1 MIEINDS
8 EFLYKGDFTYRG
20 EKDSVEEKQSDY
32 LINKRRSESVVKSND
47 LVEASYKLSLNE
59 QRLILYMASKIN
71 REDTKFRTV
80 QVTVKEFAD
89 TFELDYK
96 NIYKEIKKISKS
108 LTSKSIY
115 VKPPNSSK
123 DGEYMYIAWLSSV
136 HYKNGVLELEFS
148 SKLEPYLLALKN
160 NFAIYQLGDFV
171 KFTSTYS
178 IRLYQLLKRY
188 ENFRDG
194 IKYYSIEEFRRIFS
208 LEDKYPKYSNLK
220 RRVLKTAI
228 DEINAVS
235 DIVVD
240 MCEDKEGK
248 KVKAIRFQVR
258 PKAAAVE
265 EKKEIIEV
273 NKDLVITVKTLLVT
287 CAGGNVRDKDA
298 IILLKEAKNDVS
310 KIMQKI
316 MLVQQSKTKIEN
328 VMGFLIDSIRNDY
341 QAIEM
346 SVKPTKIDY
355 MDSSEHDDFEAYA
368 KLSRER

>member
-1 MIEINDS
+1 MIERNDS
-8 EFLYKGDFTYRG
+8 EFSYNVNSESKY
-20 EKDSVEEKQSDY
+20 ESQEEY
-32 LINKRRSESVVKSND
+32 ILNKRRSETVVKSND
-47 LVEASYKLSLNE
+47 LIEASYKLSLNE

-71 REDTKFRTV
+71 REDKEFRV
-80 QVTVKEFAD
+80 VRVTVKEFAD

-115 VKPPNSSK
+115 VKPPSSSK
-123 DGEYMYIAWLSSV
+123 DSEYMYIAWLSSV

-148 SKLEPYLLALKN
+148 SKLEPYLLELKS
-160 NFAIYQLGDFV
+160 NFSKYQLGDFV

-188 ENFRDG
+188 EDFRDG
-194 IKYYSIEEFRRIFS
+194 TKYYSIEEFRRIFS
-208 LEDKYPKYSNLK
+208 LENKYPKYSNLK

-235 DIVVD
+235 DITVD
-240 MCEDKEGK
+240 MYEDKEGK
-248 KVKAIRFQVR
+248 KVKGIQFRVISKK
-258 PKAAAVE
+258 KALE
-265 EKKEIIEV
+265 PEKEV
-273 NKDLVITVKTLLVT
+273 VDVDKNLVITVKTLLQT
-287 CAGGNVRDKDA
+287 CMDGVAQDKDA
-298 IILLKEAKNDVS
+298 IVLLREAKNDVS

-328 VMGFLIDSIRNDY
+328 VMGFLVDSIRNDY
-341 QAIEM
+341 QVIEM
-346 SVKPTKIDY
+346 PVISAKVDYIDN
-355 MDSSEHDDFEAYA
+355 SEGDDFEVFA